1 MKTRSGRQTRP
12 PGYLSDYEI
21 KTYLQ
26 VRICDPE
33 AFRGERPDTKWM
45 TFGIVWADATQS
57 VTTGRI
63 EVGKPKMY
71 FLIDVVDEVIRRG
84 HMIKTSHMYKMLK
97 FLAEGTPVTLAQLL
111 EKMGTSVTYL
121 MHNAEA
127 DMQALRN
134 TCEFMNIEFPPIKY
148 KCTKRFI
155 DDTYRDALVHDYEGE
170 NSVPFMDT
178 RLESLYKWSTNNPRF
193 VQSHIGSEDVSLL
206 HKSLERI
213 ASKFDKDLIRN
224 LIHYTPGCTS

>member
-1 MKTRSGRQTRP
+1 
-12 PGYLSDYEI
+12 
-21 KTYLQ
+21 
-26 VRICDPE
+26 
-33 AFRGERPDTKWM
+33 M
-45 TFGIVWADATQS
+45 T
-57 VTTGRI
+57 
-63 EVGKPKMY
+63 
-71 FLIDVVDEVIRRG
+71 DVVDEVIRRG
-84 HMIKTSHMYKMLK
+84 HMIKTIHMYKMLK

-111 EKMGTSVTYL
+111 EKMGTQTTYL

-134 TCEFMNIEFPPIKY
+134 TCEFMNVECPKIKY

-155 DDTYRDALVHDYEGE
+155 DDTYRDALVRDYDGE

-193 VQSHIGSEDVSLL
+193 VQSHMGSEDVSLL
-206 HKSLERI
+206 HKSLETI

-224 LIHYTPGCTS
+224 LVHCSTHGCTS